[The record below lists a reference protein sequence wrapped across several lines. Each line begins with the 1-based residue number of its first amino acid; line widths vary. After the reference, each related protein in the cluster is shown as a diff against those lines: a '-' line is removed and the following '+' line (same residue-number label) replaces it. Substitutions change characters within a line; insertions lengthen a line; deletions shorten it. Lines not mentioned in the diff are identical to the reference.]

1 MLLGLW
7 GVATT
12 WCAGCQLGETL
23 PPRPVVPPREALVNQ
38 QASDG
43 CTRFA
48 LKVVNGVARVEALY
62 NTNGCHT
69 DELQLL
75 ADSAP
80 TYTAATGTLRVPIVL
95 KNVGGVAVMAP
106 ARIRFNADSSQFL
119 NAQGQVIAGTPNILA
134 TNYDTAN
141 AGGRNGQWRY
151 DTVLAVSGQPQ
162 LLLPGASSRRKWL
175 EFTGS
180 DWTQAVRIKVPTV
193 ATQVGGVVPAVPPDA
208 EPSFATDSTYIV
220 RNPSDGGFDFVKDLI
235 EVEFHLASTVA
246 DRTAAIARV
255 GGVVVG
261 GYPLSGTL
269 IGARYLVRL
278 PPSAP
283 GAEVANIAAAERLLR
298 LHAAV
303 RRAVRYSFVPLR
315 ASYRRPTDGSGW
327 SHADWATTP
336 SAVLAPAPWRP
347 TWANAAVRIPLAWG
361 CSVGDSATRIGVL
374 DIGFTLATGSDVALN
389 VASARNAA
397 LNGDT
402 AARHGNWVASVL
414 GARGDNATGISGV
427 MWRAGMH
434 LFDPSAV
441 DSSTGAPFYING
453 KRQVPWPRVYTGFVS
468 LLSSNAAVVNISL
481 GADTTPTFQVSDTS
495 SLHIA
500 ESYMGTFGFVASNAV
515 SDPLIVVSS
524 GNVRQGDPR
533 ESVWP
538 LLKDSL
544 HDRVLVVAAMRR
556 NGTLLSARVGS
567 NYIDI
572 AAPGDS
578 VIVLDP
584 TLGQVL
590 ATGASVATPIVSG
603 LAGLLRSF
611 DPRLTAAQVRQ
622 LILDGA
628 IQGGRTSGAY
638 PVVDAYQ
645 TMKLAAARPGA
656 PLCGNPIAYTAAV
669 DTINSTS
676 TITVNAKRV
685 AGPGGFE
692 PLTTFSV
699 PGTNGAPVY
708 LPHGGK
714 QILVDLGDGLGLHR
728 VAQHNGTSWQT
739 LAAPWP
745 IATDSSVSG
754 VTWSS
759 RGWTHGG
766 DTAFYAIKTANPGF
780 LTSNVSFAL
789 WSNGSLGSP
798 LTTKPDLADRWT
810 PIGGTLSTGAA
821 GFGGTISPTG
831 TFGIGFVT
839 DGGAVKSYR
848 FYKISV
854 PSGADSLLFT
864 DVLDIDPAYPATY
877 SGPAPALG
885 LTISEDGSEFWYTAP
900 VQNSSYYYGCILK
913 RYSLTLRQFVSVDA
927 LPSGGSLSACT
938 PTSLAWQGAA
948 ARTAGRRLRP

>member
-193 ATQVGGVVPAVPPDA
+193 ATQVGGVVPAVPPDSTPD
-208 EPSFATDSTYIV
+208 EVFADS
-220 RNPSDGGFDFVKDLI
+220 NF
-235 EVEFHLASTVA
+235 VA
-246 DRTAAIARV
+246 DTSYAAVPFLRNAVTVVFQQGTSQAAKQALIDSV

-261 GYPLSGTL
+261 GERFSTTEGY
-269 IGARYLVRL
+269 YVVRAVSVVTTAQL
-278 PPSAP
+278 LA
-283 GAEVANIAAAERLLR
+283 LR
-298 LHAAV
+298 LRLVGSNAV
-303 RRAVRYSFVPLR
+303 EEAHLVFKNITRP
-315 ASYRRPTDGSGW
+315 ASLFPNDG
-327 SHADWATTP
+327 
-336 SAVLAPAPWRP
+336 P
-347 TWANAAVRIPLAWG
+347 TWRVWRSLLPSGAQQSFALERIRAPLAWG
-361 CSVGDSATRIGVL
+361 CSTGSATTPIAIVDADLRSTSDLVVNVGKSHGIGAAPLPSSGPVSYPWEHGTHVASIL
-374 DIGFTLATGSDVALN
+374 AATGN
-389 VASARNAA
+389 NTF
-397 LNGDT
+397 GM
-402 AARHGNWVASVL
+402 
-414 GARGDNATGISGV
+414 TGISWQSDFRFREYFPFGLKTTSQSTV
-427 MWRAGMH
+427 AQIE
-434 LFDPSAV
+434 LAV
-441 DSSTGAPFYING
+441 RDGARIVNFSSDASHFWAYN
-453 KRQVPWPRVYTGFVS
+453 
-468 LLSSNAAVVNISL
+468 
-481 GADTTPTFQVSDTS
+481 PTKKS
-495 SLHIA
+495 
-500 ESYMGTFGFVASNAV
+500 
-515 SDPLIVVSS
+515 
-524 GNVRQGDPR
+524 
-533 ESVWP
+533 
-538 LLKDSL
+538 
-544 HDRVLVVAAMRR
+544 
-556 NGTLLSARVGS
+556 
-567 NYIDI
+567 
-572 AAPGDS
+572 DS
-578 VIVLDP
+578 VIVFPLDTLLENAIARLKRKNLDP
-584 TLGQVL
+584 LIIVSAGDFIGTAVTTRDPFWAGYAAAKRRFPDNILVVGSVSKFSLDLTPTSGRGTLVSVA
-590 ATGASVATPIVSG
+590 ATGESIWGLDSQNPSGAPRTGISYALPQVAGV
-603 LAGLLRSF
+603 AGLLLAF
-611 DPRLTAAQVRQ
+611 DPSLTAHDLVQ
-622 LILDGA
+622 LVDSGA
-628 IQGGRTSGAY
+628 KLGGRVATGV
-638 PVVDAYQ
+638 PVLDAYESL
-645 TMKLAAARPGA
+645 KLAAARPGA